1 MDKKTNLW
9 ELHYGPVFVTPMYFL
24 ENCDESYKTF
34 SQDGHLLL
42 TFTADVKL
50 EALEEDRF
58 FVCCLENVD
67 LCDQV
72 TENWSEIKM
81 IIKDSKVPYG
91 QGWEGVSIHSQPGND
106 TIDLD
111 ISSACVDKPM

>member
-1 MDKKTNLW
+1 MTTLIYIRRISDSRPPDWAGPQLTLCMDKKTNLW

-67 LCDQV
+67 FCDQV
-72 TENWSEIKM
+72 TEN
-81 IIKDSKVPYG
+81 
-91 QGWEGVSIHSQPGND
+91 
-106 TIDLD
+106 
-111 ISSACVDKPM
+111 